1 MPFRLRPS
9 ALALA
14 VLAAAGC
21 GEAPSPP
28 PPVPVTVLATASL
41 GKVAREAAEAFEA
54 THDADVEVRTGGT
67 HELVTELSA
76 ALSGD
81 LILTSG
87 IDAMDQLERKGLIVP
102 ESRWEGVRNQMVI
115 LGREEADYPPMRSV
129 DVASLGFRR
138 IVVADPSR
146 EPAGRYARRWL
157 QNVGLR
163 GETVWQQVERRR
175 EIVDS
180 VAEVLEAIRGD
191 VATVGV
197 VFASDIAGVPTGKVL
212 FRSPDLGIRYSF
224 ALVERPGRPPEAR
237 ELLDF
242 LQSPDG
248 IELLRRRGFLVG
260 S

>member
-1 MPFRLRPS
+1 
-9 ALALA
+9 
-14 VLAAAGC
+14 
-21 GEAPSPP
+21 
-28 PPVPVTVLATASL
+28 VLATASL
-41 GKVAREAAEAFEA
+41 DKVAHEAAEAFEA
-54 THDADVEVRTGGT
+54 SHNARVEIRIGSTHDLAAD
-67 HELVTELSA
+67 LSSA
-76 ALSGD
+76 RSAD
-81 LILTSG
+81 LILTAG
-87 IDAMDQLERKGLIVP
+87 TDAMNRLESEGVIVP

-146 EPAGRYARRWL
+146 EPAGLYARRWL

-175 EIVDS
+175 ETVAS
-180 VAEVLEAIRGD
+180 VAEVLEAIRAD

-212 FRSPDLGIRYSF
+212 FRSPDLDIRYSF
-224 ALVERPGRPPEAR
+224 ALVERPDRPPEAR
-237 ELLDF
+237 ALLDY
-242 LQSPDG
+242 LQSPEG
-248 IELLRRRGFLVG
+248 IDLLRRRGFVVG